1 MVTELVHVGFG
12 NIISINR
19 VVAIISPNSAPTK
32 RMIQE
37 SKNKGALVDMTNGK
51 KTRAVLITDSGQII
65 LAALT
70 PETIASRLTSN
81 RPLILNP
88 SGDSGETKSEK

>member
-70 PETIASRLTSN
+70 PETIASRLTSA
-81 RPLILNP
+81 RPILNP